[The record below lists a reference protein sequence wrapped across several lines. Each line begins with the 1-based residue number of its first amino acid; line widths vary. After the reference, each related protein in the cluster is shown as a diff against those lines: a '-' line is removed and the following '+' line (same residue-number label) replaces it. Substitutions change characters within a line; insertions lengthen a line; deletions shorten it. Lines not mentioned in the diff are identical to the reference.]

1 MMENDLNRVET
12 SVKSTVR
19 DVINRM
25 EYIPPDDRFS
35 ILEEMGEWIFCEY
48 DELEIDWLEYHQ
60 YTEVDNESKS

>member
-48 DELEIDWLEYHQ
+48 DDR
-60 YTEVDNESKS
+60 